1 MKKLSKT
8 KLFKIVQSGGF
19 LIYLDLALIEAAL
32 RAEVEAVKQCIYTNI
47 SYKSK
52 KYLWMKK

>member
-32 RAEVEAVKQCIYTNI
+32 RAEVEAVKQCIYTN
-47 SYKSK
+47 KSR